1 MAPAASA
8 DRTECVGVLTG
19 TFDNVTVPPGS
30 GLLADECR
38 GAAQRECPR
47 GREALFP
54 RRGDRQQSSGRR
66 SGVRADFTLGAGPPN
81 TVGNNILLA
90 GGSDFVAVCNIQVGR
105 NVLIQEWTARGIVVG
120 EMRSA
125 SSSAR
130 CSVGGTR
137 SGAAFAS
144 STTSWVPSAS
154 RSSGTT
160 STTTS
165 SQPGFT
171 ETSNPFVETALP
183 NRRCSVRRST
193 ADPRSWRRPPRDSR
207 HAWADPAWRARSL
220 GAERWSRG
228 PVLGRGDGFPV
239 AVELDA
245 KAAVSAVGPC
255 P

>member
-38 GAAQRECPR
+38 GAAQHECPR

-54 RRGDRQQSSGRR
+54 LRGDRQQSSGRR

-90 GGSDFVAVCNIQVGR
+90 GGSDFVAVCDIQVGR

-130 CSVGGTR
+130 CSVGEPGRGQHSRPRQRHGSPRPRGPPEQRRPQRRASRVSRKPRIRLWKPRCRIVGAPCVGALRIRAPGVVRLETLGTR
-137 SGAAFAS
+137 GRTPRGGRDPSG
-144 STTSWVPSAS
+144 
-154 RSSGTT
+154 R
-160 STTTS
+160 
-165 SQPGFT
+165 
-171 ETSNPFVETALP
+171 N
-183 NRRCSVRRST
+183 
-193 ADPRSWRRPPRDSR
+193 D
-207 HAWADPAWRARSL
+207 
-220 GAERWSRG
+220 
-228 PVLGRGDGFPV
+228 GRGV
-239 AVELDA
+239 R
-245 KAAVSAVGPC
+245 C
-255 P
+255 